1 MFPIVR
7 FLAQKFWVL
16 LDLKLKQKIF
26 FSLVGILTN
35 LKRCCLQIENWKK
48 LIFVNKI
55 WLNNPR
61 IGCKSPSNLVEFLEK
76 DVVLK
81 EELKEFEAEFERD
94 EVVEV

>member
-76 DVVLK
+76 DINIEKGL
-81 EELKEFEAEFERD
+81 AEFEGEFEND
-94 EVVEV
+94 EIVEM

>member
-1 MFPIVR
+1 
-7 FLAQKFWVL
+7 VL

-76 DVVLK
+76 DINIEKGL
-81 EELKEFEAEFERD
+81 AEFEGEFEND
-94 EVVEV
+94 EIVEM

>member
-1 MFPIVR
+1 M
-7 FLAQKFWVL
+7 L

-76 DVVLK
+76 DINIEKGL
-81 EELKEFEAEFERD
+81 AEFEGEFEND
-94 EVVEV
+94 EIVEM